1 MILFYA
7 AQTNPIVEMLEQQ
20 LAGYKVARCRT
31 FNTMEK
37 RLRKPRHGLEIA
49 LVVVENA
56 QEISGMAEIQGLV
69 RDLRLV
75 LVLPERNPLM
85 VSQAH
90 KLAPRFIAYA
100 DLGPEHIVAVLKKM
114 TEPMRRQQAGSAMV
128 AADF

>member
-7 AQTNPIVEMLEQQ
+7 AQTNRIVETIEQQ

-31 FNTMEK
+31 FKTMEK

-49 LVVVENA
+49 LVVVENIQDIA
-56 QEISGMAEIQGLV
+56 SIEEIQGIM
-69 RDLRLV
+69 RDLRLL
-75 LVLPERNPLM
+75 LVLPERHPHM

-90 KLAPRFIAYA
+90 RLAPRFIAYA
-100 DLGPEHIVAVLKKM
+100 DLGPEQIVAVLKKM
-114 TEPMRRQQAGSAMV
+114 AEPMRCQQVGSAMA

>member
-1 MILFYA
+1 VILFYA
-7 AQTNPIVEMLEQQ
+7 AQTNPIVEMLEKQ

-31 FNTMEK
+31 FDTMKK

-49 LVVVENA
+49 LVVVENI
-56 QEISGMAEIQGLV
+56 QEIASMAEIQGLV

-75 LVLPERNPLM
+75 LVLPERNPHM

-100 DLGPEHIVAVLKKM
+100 DLGPEQIVAVLKKM
-114 TEPMRRQQAGSAMV
+114 TGPRRRRHVVSAAAV
-128 AADF
+128 ADY

>member
-7 AQTNPIVEMLEQQ
+7 AQTNRVVEMLEQQ

-49 LVVVENA
+49 LVVVENI
-56 QEISGMAEIQGLV
+56 QEIDSMAEIQGLV

-75 LVLPERNPLM
+75 LVLPERHPHM

-100 DLGPEHIVAVLKKM
+100 DLGPEQIVAVLKKM
-114 TEPMRRQQAGSAMV
+114 TEPMRRQQAVSATV
-128 AADF
+128 GTDF

>member
-7 AQTNPIVEMLEQQ
+7 AQTNRIVETIEQQ

-31 FNTMEK
+31 FKTMKK

-49 LVVVENA
+49 LVVVENV
-56 QEISGMAEIQGLV
+56 QEIASMAEIQGLV

-75 LVLPERNPLM
+75 LVLPERHPHL

-100 DLGPEHIVAVLKKM
+100 DLGAEQLVAVLNKM
-114 TEPMRRQQAGSAMV
+114 TEPMRRQQIVSAMT